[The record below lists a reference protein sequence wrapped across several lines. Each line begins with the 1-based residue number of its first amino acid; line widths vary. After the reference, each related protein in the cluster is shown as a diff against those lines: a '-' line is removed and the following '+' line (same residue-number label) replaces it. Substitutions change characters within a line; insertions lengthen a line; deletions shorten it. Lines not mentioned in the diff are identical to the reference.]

1 MKYANIN
8 SNTPDYSAPIS
19 TRLLFGFGV
28 LFSMITVQAF
38 AESTG
43 TLDQTRLTV
52 LAESIEK
59 GQAYIRSEELANWI
73 IEDTNDYMLI
83 DIRTAEDFNESH
95 IQGATH
101 IALPGLLQA
110 AEIANLPNDRIIVLY
125 ANNSLK
131 ATQAATVLQL
141 AGKNAY
147 ALIGGYEYWVMRTLN
162 PSATADEDPELEQLD
177 EAKRN
182 AIAHALKNCDTP
194 LATTAKGYTPPLLP
208 ADDDQPDAPIQS
220 SGGGVLLDEGC

>member
-1 MKYANIN
+1 MKYANIKCK
-8 SNTPDYSAPIS
+8 SSRHIGS
-19 TRLLFGFGV
+19 RLLIIIGV
-28 LFSMITVQAF
+28 LLAMTSAQGVAAPET
-38 AESTG
+38 

-83 DIRTAEDFNESH
+83 DIRAVEDYSESH
-95 IQGATH
+95 IQGAVH

-110 AEIANLPNDRIIVLY
+110 TEIANLPNDRIIVLY

-147 ALIGGYEYWVMRTLN
+147 ALLGGYEHWVMRTLN
-162 PSATADEDPELEQLD
+162 PSAPTDEDPNLEQLD
-177 EAKRN
+177 ESKRA

-194 LATTAKGYTPPLLP
+194 LATSAKGYTPPLLP
-208 ADDDQPDAPIQS
+208 ANDQPDAPIQS

>member
-1 MKYANIN
+1 MKYANTKRKI
-8 SNTPDYSAPIS
+8 SRHLAPTS
-19 TRLLFGFGV
+19 LRLLSSIGV
-28 LFSMITVQAF
+28 VFALATPYTY
-38 AESTG
+38 AESDT

-52 LAESIEK
+52 LSESIEK

-83 DIRTAEDFNESH
+83 DIRSAEDYTESH

-101 IALPGLLQA
+101 IALPSLLQA
-110 AEIANLPNDRIIVLY
+110 TQIDNLPDDRTIVVY

-147 ALIGGYEYWVMRTLN
+147 ALLGGYEHWVMRTLN
-162 PSATADEDPELEQLD
+162 PSTPTDEDPNLEQLD
-177 EAKRN
+177 ESKRA

-194 LATTAKGYTPPLLP
+194 LAAPAKGYTPPLLP
-208 ADDDQPDAPIQS
+208 ADNQPEAPIQS